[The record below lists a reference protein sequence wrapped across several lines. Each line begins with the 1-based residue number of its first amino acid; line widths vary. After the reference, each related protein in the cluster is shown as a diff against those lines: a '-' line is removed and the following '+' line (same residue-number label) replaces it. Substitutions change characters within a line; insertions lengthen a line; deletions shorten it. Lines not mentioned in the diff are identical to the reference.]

1 MIADSASIRSAFERL
16 AAEGADLSQP
26 LRWSFYFADA
36 TEEAL
41 LRVFAEL
48 EEYGYTLEA
57 LRPREDGTGWLLHV
71 AKTEIL
77 AADKLHRRNVSFN
90 ELAKYCEAALYDGW
104 EVDVQRSSERDV

>member
-1 MIADSASIRSAFERL
+1 MMTDLDSVRSAFERL
-16 AAEGADLSQP
+16 TADGVDLSQP

-48 EEYGYTLEA
+48 EDYDYKLA
-57 LRPREDGTGWLLHV
+57 DLRQLEDGSGWLLHV
-71 AKTEIL
+71 TKTEVL

-90 ELAKYCEAALYDGW
+90 ELAEYCEAALYDGW
-104 EVDVQRSSERDV
+104 EVELPARDPNV

>member
-1 MIADSASIRSAFERL
+1 MVADLASVQSAFERL
-16 AAEGADLSQP
+16 AAEGVDLSHP

-36 TEEAL
+36 TQEAL

-48 EEYGYTLEA
+48 EEYGYSLDE
-57 LRPREDGTGWLLHV
+57 LRQLEDGTGWLLHV

-90 ELAKYCEAALYDGW
+90 ELAEYCDAALYDGW
-104 EVDVQRSSERDV
+104 EVDVPHSVKRDV